1 MPPTKKCPVRSPSTV
16 IEVKHADSTEQRRR
30 TNMPIHHEVGF
41 TATPEHVYQFPAV
54 EPQPRNP
61 VREQDQSV
69 EELRAAVESLQKIV
83 CELLLR
89 NQILR
94 MALDRD
100 REIVTT
106 SSTKGFPSGQSR
118 NSR

>member
-1 MPPTKKCPVRSPSTV
+1 
-16 IEVKHADSTEQRRR
+16 
-30 TNMPIHHEVGF
+30 MPIHQEVSF
-41 TATPEHVYQFPAV
+41 VDTPERVYQIPAA
-54 EPQPRNP
+54 EQRIRNRNP
-61 VREQDQSV
+61 IGEQERSV
-69 EELRAAVESLQKIV
+69 EDLRGTVASLQQIV

-106 SSTKGFPSGQSR
+106 SSATGFPSGQSR
-118 NSR
+118 DSR

>member
-1 MPPTKKCPVRSPSTV
+1 
-16 IEVKHADSTEQRRR
+16 
-30 TNMPIHHEVGF
+30 MPIDQEVGF
-41 TATPEHVYQFPAV
+41 TTTREHVYQFPAV
-54 EPQPRNP
+54 EHQPRNP
-61 VREQDQSV
+61 VREQEQSV
-69 EELRAAVESLQKIV
+69 VELRAAVESLQQIV

-89 NQILR
+89 NQVLR

>member
-1 MPPTKKCPVRSPSTV
+1 
-16 IEVKHADSTEQRRR
+16 
-30 TNMPIHHEVGF
+30 MPIHHEVGF
-41 TATPEHVYQFPAV
+41 TARREHAYQFPAV
-54 EPQPRNP
+54 EHPVRNP
-61 VREQDQSV
+61 VREQEQSV
-69 EELRAAVESLQKIV
+69 VELRAAVESLQQIV

-89 NQILR
+89 NQVLR

>member
-1 MPPTKKCPVRSPSTV
+1 M
-16 IEVKHADSTEQRRR
+16 A
-30 TNMPIHHEVGF
+30 IHQEVGVM
-41 TATPEHVYQFPAV
+41 TTPERIYQIPAA
-54 EPQPRNP
+54 EHQLRSRNP
-61 VREQDQSV
+61 VREQEQSV
-69 EELRAAVESLQKIV
+69 QDLQAAVESLQQIV

-106 SSTKGFPSGQSR
+106 SSARGFPNRQSR
-118 NSR
+118 DSR